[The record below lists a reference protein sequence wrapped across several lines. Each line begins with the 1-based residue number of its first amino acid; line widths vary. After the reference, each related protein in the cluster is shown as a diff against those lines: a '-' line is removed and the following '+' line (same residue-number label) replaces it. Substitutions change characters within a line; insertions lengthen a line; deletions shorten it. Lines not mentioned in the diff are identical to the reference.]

1 MIYQLIEA
9 GIECFD
15 VYTREGR
22 FAGLITSRP
31 DGTFR
36 HRYNSTGSRGS
47 ARKFPSV
54 AAALES
60 IHARRERLIAKRA
73 AA

>member
-9 GIECFD
+9 GIESFD

-22 FAGLITSRP
+22 FAGLIASRP

-36 HRYNSTGSRGS
+36 HYYNSNATRFSQ
-47 ARKFPSV
+47 RKFASV
-54 AAALES
+54 ADALEN
-60 IHARRERLIAKRA
+60 IHARRERRIKERTA
-73 AA
+73 A